1 MKQLPNA
8 DLGSLEMDY
17 KCHKN
22 KPFGIELTRLGDLSL
37 HIVNEITCNVHF
49 VLWARAPQGTRDSRD
64 TAGVTRAVNH
74 ALFSI

>member
-22 KPFGIELTRLGDLSL
+22 KPFGIELTRLGDLL
-37 HIVNEITCNVHF
+37 FRHIVNEITYNWHF
-49 VLWARAPQGTRDSRD
+49 ALCARAARHARFKRHGRRD
-64 TAGVTRAVNH
+64 
-74 ALFSI
+74 